1 MKARVFIAIVALLA
15 VFALAACGNDSEGE
29 QVAQPV
35 PGPMADAPV
44 PAAEPAGSGSASAD
58 SSGMVMAVDGLAAD
72 CLPGGGLTDVATV
85 VSCNAEAMQ
94 AAGGFSFDGSVN
106 LLAVFPFPVDPP
118 ADAQADMQGLEN
130 LIAFSGDID
139 SGQESIR
146 FTVSLGPEGEKI
158 EVTTLLIGNDVFSQ
172 DPATKLW
179 FKGAPPDDQLFSI
192 VQMVG
197 MLSSAQDI
205 PTELTETVDLD
216 DGTVGYVLVS
226 EQTGPEGMGDGAMMG
241 VGAGEV
247 TRIVGAD
254 DFLTREVRV
263 SATGLGGEAA
273 EVVAINYRGFGE
285 VAAIEAPAN
294 FMELPPDAFS
304 SGIQEPATVL
314 GLSRDADGNVAVQF
328 SKPVFVTGE
337 VILYVLEPSTGG
349 WELPLLSGSGTDT
362 LVFDAAAEGNPALV
376 AGEHEIAFIG
386 FGDNAEIADADGVRA
401 NDLFDTWTY
410 E

>member
-29 QVAQPV
+29 QVAEPV
-35 PGPMADAPV
+35 PGPMVDAPV
-44 PAAEPAGSGSASAD
+44 PAAEPVGSGSASTD
-58 SSGMVMAVDGLAAD
+58 SPDMVAAVDGLAAD

-172 DPATKLW
+172 DPATRLW

-216 DGTVGYVLVS
+216 DGTKGYVLVS
-226 EQTGPEGMGDGAMMG
+226 EQTGPEGMGEGAMMG

-376 AGEHEIAFIG
+376 AGEHQIAFVG

>member
-1 MKARVFIAIVALLA
+1 MKARVFIAILALLA
-15 VFALAACGNDSEGE
+15 LLAFAACGNDSEGE
-29 QVAQPV
+29 QVTEPAAAV
-35 PGPMADAPV
+35 DAPV
-44 PAAEPAGSGSASAD
+44 PAAEPADSGSASTD
-58 SSGMVMAVDGLAAD
+58 SAGMVAAVEGLSAD

-85 VSCNAEAMQ
+85 VSCNTEAMQ
-94 AAGGFSFDGSVN
+94 AADGFSFDGTVN

-118 ADAQADMQGLEN
+118 ADAQADMQALES
-130 LIAFSGDID
+130 LIGFSGDID
-139 SGQESIR
+139 AGQQGIR
-146 FTVSLGPEGEKI
+146 FTVSIGPEGEKI
-158 EVTTLLIGNDVFSQ
+158 EVTTLLIGNDVYSQ
-172 DPATKLW
+172 DPGTKLW
-179 FKGAPPDDQLFSI
+179 FKGAPPDEQLFSI

-205 PTELTETVDLD
+205 PTELSETVDLD
-216 DGTVGYVLVS
+216 DGTKGYVLVS
-226 EQTGPEGMGDGAMMG
+226 EQAAPEGTGEMAMMG
-241 VGAGEV
+241 AGAGEV

-263 SATGLGGEAA
+263 SATGLGGESA
-273 EVVAINYRGFGE
+273 EVVVINYRGFGE

-314 GLSRDADGNVAVQF
+314 GLSRAADGNVAVQF

-337 VILYVLEPSTGG
+337 VILYVIEPSTGG

-362 LVFDAAAEGNPALV
+362 LVFDVAAEGNPTLV
-376 AGEHEIAFIG
+376 AGQHEIAFFG
-386 FGDNAEIADADGVRA
+386 FGQDAEIADSDGVRA
-401 NDLFDTWTY
+401 NDLFDAWTY

>member
-1 MKARVFIAIVALLA
+1 MKARFFIAIVALLA
-15 VFALAACGNDSEGE
+15 IFALAACGNDSEDE

-35 PGPMADAPV
+35 PLVDV
-44 PAAEPAGSGSASAD
+44 PEPASEPADSGSASTD
-58 SSGMVMAVDGLAAD
+58 SAGMVVAVEGLAAD
-72 CLPGGGLTDVATV
+72 CLPGGNLADVATV

-118 ADAQADMQGLEN
+118 ADAQADMQGLES
-130 LIAFSGDID
+130 LIGFSGDID
-139 SGQESIR
+139 AGQQSIR
-146 FTVSLGPEGEKI
+146 FNVSIGPEGEKI
-158 EVTTLLIGNDVFSQ
+158 ETSTLLIGNDVYFQ
-172 DPATKLW
+172 DPGTKLW
-179 FKGAPPDDQLFSI
+179 FKGTPPDDQLFSI

-216 DGTVGYVLVS
+216 DGTKGYVLVS
-226 EQTGPEGMGDGAMMG
+226 EQAAPEGTGEMGMMS

-263 SATGLGGEAA
+263 SAAGLSGEVA

-294 FMELPPDAFS
+294 FMELPPDSFS

-328 SKPVFVTGE
+328 SKPVFVEGE
-337 VILYVLEPSTGG
+337 VILYVVEPSTGG

-362 LVFDAAAEGNPALV
+362 LVFDAAAEGNPTLV
-376 AGEHEIAFIG
+376 AGQHEIAFFG
-386 FGDNAEIADADGVRA
+386 FGQDAGIADSDGVRA
-401 NDLFDTWTY
+401 NDLFDAWTY